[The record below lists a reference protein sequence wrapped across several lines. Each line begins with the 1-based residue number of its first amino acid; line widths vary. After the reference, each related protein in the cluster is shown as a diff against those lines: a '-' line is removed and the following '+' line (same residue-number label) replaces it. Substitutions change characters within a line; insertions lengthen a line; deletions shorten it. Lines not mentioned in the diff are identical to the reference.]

1 MSIIELNCWFLLNK
15 IECFI
20 ELGINLLPTTYTDH
34 TLKFIIITYPMI
46 TYKSVLE
53 LYSWTDRAFGT
64 AGLLCFGIHF
74 IFSTTSM
81 YVRKLQHVL
90 SAIKKSQDT
99 LIFLY
104 LSMLKRIQ
112 HNCITFLTL
121 K

>member
-1 MSIIELNCWFLLNK
+1 
-15 IECFI
+15 
-20 ELGINLLPTTYTDH
+20 
-34 TLKFIIITYPMI
+34 
-46 TYKSVLE
+46 
-53 LYSWTDRAFGT
+53 
-64 AGLLCFGIHF
+64 
-74 IFSTTSM
+74 M